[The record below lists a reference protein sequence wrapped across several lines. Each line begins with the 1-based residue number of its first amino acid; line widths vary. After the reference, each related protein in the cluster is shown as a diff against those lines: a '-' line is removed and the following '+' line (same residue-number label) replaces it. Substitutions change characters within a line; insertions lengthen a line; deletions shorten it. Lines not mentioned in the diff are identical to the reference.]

1 MYIALFFMAKLH
13 LYCPSVKLKLIAIYN
28 KTAREKTH
36 YQALLHQRGMHYASE
51 LHICSVPKV
60 IFLQAPEFSG

>member
-1 MYIALFFMAKLH
+1 MYIALLFMAKLH
-13 LYCPSVKLKLIAIYN
+13 LCCPSVKLKLIAIYN

-51 LHICSVPKV
+51 LHIYSVPKV